1 MKLRQS
7 ELRAGHDDFR
17 EAAMTIP
24 LVRIEQRADSW
35 LYADLYFFIF
45 LMHHLLWSKFLNCLA
60 TQEFLSL
67 GGDLIWSEWVIANS

>member
-24 LVRIEQRADSW
+24 LVRIEQRADSR

-45 LMHHLLWSKFLNCLA
+45 NASSAL
-60 TQEFLSL
+60 EFVSQLFSNTRVSL
-67 GGDLIWSEWVIANS
+67 PWRSFNLVRMSHR

>member
-7 ELRAGHDDFR
+7 ELRVGHDDFR

-24 LVRIEQRADSW
+24 LVWIEQRADTR

-45 LMHHLLWSKFLNCLA
+45 VMYHLLWVSF
-60 TQEFLSL
+60 S
-67 GGDLIWSEWVIANS
+67 IV